1 MPGRFVRSKIA
12 ELVADVIG
20 SRQGRE
26 LLEQHGWAQGMPI
39 VMAQPHEK
47 LAEVMALVS
56 VHQPPVLVATMDNE
70 SRLCFT
76 YVALG
81 GDALE
86 VVDPRGSTDTI
97 SDLYSEALETDSFL
111 MFRINQ
117 LSCSAVAHAYR
128 PCTHRTRA
136 SAHSVGWEPG
146 CSNENR

>member
-1 MPGRFVRSKIA
+1 M
-12 ELVADVIG
+12 
-20 SRQGRE
+20 
-26 LLEQHGWAQGMPI
+26 
-39 VMAQPHEK
+39 MAQPHEK